1 MFETLTEK
9 LEDVFKKLKRRGRL
23 DEDNIVSALREI
35 RMALLE

>member
-23 DEDNIVSALREI
+23 DEDNIVSA
-35 RMALLE
+35 